1 MIEVKYNDLISEAI
15 KTRGVPGD
23 KFMDIHKVGLQAL
36 RTAGFTIKPGFVNQF
51 VVGESKEPM
60 LDIIEGIWTEM
71 QEAEAAKAAWENRS
85 PEEKAAY
92 ERELASILITS
103 GFNFEGYKI
112 TKYSGYVSGDD
123 AVSVDRG
130 FDGWTST
137 GGSTGDNL
145 LKSLSVIRQRALR
158 ELREAALAL
167 DCNAVIGVD
176 FDYITLDPQTANSSG
191 GTTYYPYVFCVT
203 ANGTAVK
210 IEKE

>member
-1 MIEVKYNDLISEAI
+1 MLEIKYTDLISDSV
-15 KTRGVPGD
+15 KQGRVPAG
-23 KFMDIHKVGLQAL
+23 KVEFFNTTGIQAL
-36 RTAGFTIKPGFVNQF
+36 RTAGYTIKQGFVNQF
-51 VVGESKEPM
+51 VLGESKEEM
-60 LDIIEGIWTEM
+60 LDVIEAAWKEL
-71 QEAEAAKAAWENRS
+71 QEAETAKVAWENRS

-103 GFNFEGYKI
+103 GYNFEGYKI

-176 FDYITLDPQTANSSG
+176 FDYITLDPQTANSTG

-203 ANGTAVK
+203 ANGTAVR

>member
-1 MIEVKYNDLISEAI
+1 MVSI
-15 KTRGVPGD
+15 KFPEIVAAAGLPKEQATE
-23 KFMDIHKVGLQAL
+23 IYKVAYPELVNAGCKVQIGLVWNS
-36 RTAGFTIKPGFVNQF
+36 IM
-51 VVGESKEPM
+51 GESKEM
-60 LDIIEGIWTEM
+60 MAQIVK
-71 QEAEAAKAAWENRS
+71 EAWNEKLEADAARLAWENRS

-103 GFNFEGYKI
+103 GYNFEGYKI

-203 ANGTAVK
+203 ANGTAVN